1 MTKEEMKQLYN
12 AISTVFEGDYTPE
25 EDLLEYNDTF
35 NSDDEYFEALAEI
48 FEKNNGAEFKA
59 YVDGAK
65 ECIFDFYE
73 KETDVLDCH
82 PAEYKILKDSGF
94 FD

>member
-1 MTKEEMKQLYN
+1 MSREEMKQLYN

-25 EDLLEYNDTF
+25 EDLLEYDESF

-48 FEKNNGAEFKA
+48 FEANNGAEFKA

-73 KETDVLDCH
+73 NEKHVKTSH
-82 PAEYKILKDSGF
+82 PEEYEVMKTLGF